1 MKYITRIADQV
12 YTIEINDER
21 HLSINGEQFEV
32 DFREL
37 PGQPLY
43 SLVLQGQSF
52 EAYVLPQEGQWDVVL
67 QGRMYEAQVE
77 DERELRLRS
86 AFGGQAPESLEFQ
99 LRAPMPGLIVAVPV
113 QEGQEVPKG
122 SVVVVLESMKMQNE
136 LKTPRAGTILHLRV
150 QAGQTV
156 DINQVLAVVG

>member
-1 MKYITRIADQV
+1 MKYITRIGDQT

-21 HLSINGEQFEV
+21 HLTVDGQRYEV

-43 SLVLQGQSF
+43 SLVLQGQSY
-52 EAYVLPQEGQWDVVL
+52 EAYVLAQDGQWDVVL
-67 QGRMYEAQVE
+67 QGRMYEAWVE

-86 AFGGQAPESLEFQ
+86 ALGGQAPESQEFQ
-99 LRAPMPGLIVAVPV
+99 LRAPMPGLIVAVAV
-113 QEGQEVPKG
+113 REGQEISKG
-122 SVVVVLESMKMQNE
+122 SVLVLLESMKMQNE
-136 LKTPRAGTILHLRV
+136 LKSPRAGTVLHLRV

-156 DINQVLAVVG
+156 ELNQVLAVVG